1 MNTLEDIILAD
12 LENFSKY
19 LINSS
24 NLRNYKN
31 MSSEDRNIYC
41 GKLLNMPVEKNF
53 IDNINMNTCFNL
65 PSHQRS
71 YKALGLSLGLI
82 KRMCHVFYE
91 KEYYKIS
98 SIPPQQIDHVK
109 LMNKEIMNRLDE
121 VEECFKNT
129 TGLSYMENYEKE
141 SVSGKEVI
149 IKEVMNQPLPYDF
162 IKLLTDF
169 MNKGVIKA
177 LFYKAMSSKINGDV
191 NNLTYRDLGI
201 TENIVEQIFNFKK
214 ENKRKY
220 EKEEKFVLLSDMLD
234 KMYEEKRGVSH
245 E

>member
-1 MNTLEDIILAD
+1 MNTLEDIILTD
-12 LENFSKY
+12 LDNFSKY

-31 MSSEDRNIYC
+31 MSSECRNVYC
-41 GKLLNMPVEKNF
+41 IKLLNMPVEKNF

-65 PSHQRS
+65 PSHKRS
-71 YKALGLSLGLI
+71 YKDLGLSLGLI

-98 SIPPQQIDHVK
+98 CIAPQQIDHVA
-109 LMNKEIMNRLDE
+109 LMNKEIMNHLDE
-121 VEECFKNT
+121 VEECFKKT
-129 TGLSYMENYEKE
+129 TGLSYMEDYEKE
-141 SVSGKEVI
+141 SVSGKKVI
-149 IKEVMNQPLPYDF
+149 IKEIMNQPLPYDF

-169 MNKGVIKA
+169 MNKGFVKA
-177 LFYKAMSSKINGDV
+177 LFYKAMSSKIDENV

-201 TENIVEQIFNFKK
+201 TENIIGQVFNFQK

-234 KMYEEKRGVSH
+234 KMYEEKNQIIK
-245 E
+245 